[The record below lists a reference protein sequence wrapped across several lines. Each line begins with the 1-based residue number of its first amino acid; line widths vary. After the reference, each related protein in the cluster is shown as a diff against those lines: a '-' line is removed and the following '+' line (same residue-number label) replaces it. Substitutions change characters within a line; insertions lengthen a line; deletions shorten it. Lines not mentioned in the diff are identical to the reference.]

1 MNTLKLLFSARKHS
15 FANQKQ
21 IRRIAVKEAKLF
33 QLWNALTELNASEQ
47 QDQREK
53 REKRWLWHTV
63 GSKNLLSRCSS
74 VVEHSTERKNNDH
87 NLCLLCI
94 FLSLNP
100 FYKSPTFHK
109 IYLFISISWI
119 FDNSREDSTLV
130 FWATLNWWPLT
141 LPGSSVLPNCL
152 TIFHNQLCPHFSLQ
166 SCYLTTH
173 RKFLP
178 TLKPGTSALL
188 LQILS
193 LIFSYSFLLPAG
205 FCVIYITFSI

>member
-33 QLWNALTELNASEQ
+33 QLWNAFTELNASEQ

-87 NLCLLCI
+87 NLCLFCI

-109 IYLFISISWI
+109 IYLFISISGI

-130 FWATLNWWPLT
+130 FWPTLN
-141 LPGSSVLPNCL
+141 SS
-152 TIFHNQLCPHFSLQ
+152 
-166 SCYLTTH
+166 
-173 RKFLP
+173 
-178 TLKPGTSALL
+178 
-188 LQILS
+188 
-193 LIFSYSFLLPAG
+193 AG
-205 FCVIYITFSI
+205 QTFSKWADLWTHMCWCAFFVQCVVGSIEKQNQSNTRMVY